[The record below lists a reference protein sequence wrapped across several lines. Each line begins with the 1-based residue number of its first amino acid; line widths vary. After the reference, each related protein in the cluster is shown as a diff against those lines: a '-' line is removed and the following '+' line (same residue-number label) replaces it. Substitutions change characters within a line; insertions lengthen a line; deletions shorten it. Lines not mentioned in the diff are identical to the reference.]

1 MKQTAV
7 EWYAIE
13 SGKLEVERA
22 KGYLTF
28 SQMFDKMLEILN
40 QAKAMEKQQIGKA
53 FFEGRL
59 KEIGSGVLFDMQ
71 PLIETFD
78 NYYNET
84 FKSE

>member
-1 MKQTAV
+1 MKLTAV
-7 EWYAIE
+7 ECMVEQLTAI
-13 SGKLEVERA
+13 G
-22 KGYLTF
+22 
-28 SQMFDKMLEILN
+28 QLEIPKGSNAVTLIIE
-40 QAKAMEKQQIGKA
+40 QAKALEKQQIGKA

-84 FKSE
+84 FKNK

>member
-7 EWYAIE
+7 EWFAKELNNWRIKEFGEDAII
-13 SGKLEVERA
+13 GIPTEVFE
-22 KGYLTF
+22 
-28 SQMFDKMLEILN
+28 

-71 PLIETFD
+71 PLSETFN